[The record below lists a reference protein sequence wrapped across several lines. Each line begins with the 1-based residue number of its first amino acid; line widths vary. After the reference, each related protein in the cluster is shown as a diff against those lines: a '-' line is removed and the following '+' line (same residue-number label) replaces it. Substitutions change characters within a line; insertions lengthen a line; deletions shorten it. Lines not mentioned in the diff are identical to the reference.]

1 MEKSIV
7 GGAQKTSR
15 SQISS
20 LYGYEYGKKMS
31 PAPHPPGGRGAL
43 HLFPDDMRC
52 PTQLGEK

>member
-20 LYGYEYGKKMS
+20 LYGYEYGKKMTL
-31 PAPHPPGGRGAL
+31 PPTPLVEGAPCTSSL
-43 HLFPDDMRC
+43 L
-52 PTQLGEK
+52 T